1 MGEAAISTL
10 DYLAKY
16 ELRVTVLSIIFSL
29 ILTGLYYLFHHIRSL
44 KDLKE
49 STEKEVIQKYE
60 EKLNRLNTEL
70 NASQNKI
77 IELKEQ
83 ITQMK
88 DKEQELKEQINF
100 LNSEL
105 SSLRLTS
112 SIESFKE
119 FIKQQMNT
127 DNIKTYEKKE

>member
-1 MGEAAISTL
+1 MGEAAIRTL

-29 ILTGLYYLFHHIRSL
+29 ILTGLYYFFHRIRSL